1 VRFVRTVF
9 VPEDEACFYLYE
21 AVSPEAV
28 RMAAQLAA
36 LPLGSIT
43 ETIAR

>member
-21 AVSPEAV
+21 AGSPEAV
-28 RMAAQLAA
+28 RKAAQLAA
-36 LPLGSIT
+36 LPLGRIT
-43 ETIAR
+43 KTVAR